1 MNKFGSIFF
10 IRFLSLGLLLI
21 ACGKDD
27 DGNNDPMNDPVN
39 FVSEV
44 GEGVILSPT
53 ATFEEAQQSGAVS
66 ITAGNVNYFIGY
78 VQASAVNQ
86 DPVLLKYVDGE
97 LAWSRADYE
106 NTGDDSRGY
115 GIIWDG
121 TQTLYAVFSATG
133 TQPPIDQSFLRW
145 SDEGWHTSY
154 GQGGGPRVAVLM
166 KINVADGEPERATYL
181 MSRLSNGDA
190 NSLLVKEMSLLNT
203 GNVKLR
209 ADAWFSPLKT
219 NKAPFDCEGSSP
231 FDYTLELSGDLSY
244 AISASAVG
252 CQ

>member
-1 MNKFGSIFF
+1 MKKAANISW
-10 IRFLSLGLLLI
+10 SLVLLAAAI
-21 ACGKDD
+21 TSSCGKDD
-27 DGNNDPMNDPVN
+27 EGNNDPMNDPVN

-44 GEGVILSPT
+44 GEGLVLSPT
-53 ATFEEAQQSGAVS
+53 ATFEEAEASGAVS
-66 ITAGNVNYFIGY
+66 ITAGNVTYFIGY
-78 VQASAVNQ
+78 VQASANNQ

-190 NSLLVKEMSLLNT
+190 NSLLIKEMSLLNT

-219 NKAPFDCEGSSP
+219 NKAPFNCEGSSP